1 MFSFKGYITEMA
13 NTDSA
18 DINEIQ
24 LGYFL
29 SDNWRKFNDSKSA
42 KAQLKLK
49 QTKVGGDEFKSQTEK
64 AKAMAKEVISWST
77 KNGYSGK
84 IKEVWWTAR
93 PGVLAKAVGK
103 KVDSRKNPT
112 DILVQFSDDKFLGL
126 SAKSTKTQGDI
137 GFKNPGLGTIEKAVG
152 KMPNFA
158 QDAIDTLLKQYPNLS
173 AAASKRKIE
182 IRADE
187 GIGKAADYLGAAVLN
202 KIRDDLFKKL
212 NGMREKNLI
221 DYIIN
226 DWMDATAQYP
236 RYIKITGMRQG
247 AKVEDPLSNSKLSQL
262 VLGNVKLVKVGND
275 SVGIMA
281 GGKRIMKMRA
291 KYESQKLAST
301 IKFSGDPWK

>member
-1 MFSFKGYITEMA
+1 MISFKGYITEMA

-24 LGYFL
+24 LGFFL
-29 SDNWRKFNDSKSA
+29 SNNWKNFDGANAA
-42 KAQLKLK
+42 KKQLKDK
-49 QTKVGGDEFKSQTEK
+49 TDKVGTAEYNSQTEK
-64 AKAMAKEVISWST
+64 AKAMAKEVLSWS
-77 KNGYSGK
+77 KDNGYSGK
-84 IKEVWWTAR
+84 VKRVWWTAR
-93 PGVLAKAVGK
+93 PGILAKAVGK
-103 KVDSRKNPT
+103 TVDSRKNPT

-158 QDAIDTLLKQYPNLS
+158 QDAVDTLMKNYPNLS
-173 AAASKRKIE
+173 TAASKRKAE
-182 IRADE
+182 IRADN
-187 GIGKAADYLGAAVLN
+187 GIGKASEYLGTAVLN

-212 NGMREKNLI
+212 NGMREKDLV

-226 DWMDATAQYP
+226 DWMDATAVYP
-236 RYIKITGMRQG
+236 RYIKITGMRVG
-247 AKVEDPLSNSKLSQL
+247 AKVEDPLSNSKLSKL
-262 VLGNVKLVKVGND
+262 MLGNIKLVKVGND

-281 GGKRIMKMRA
+281 DGNRIMKMRA

>member
-1 MFSFKGYITEMA
+1 MISFKGYITEMA

-24 LGYFL
+24 LGFL
-29 SDNWRKFNDSKSA
+29 LSNNWKNFDGANAA
-42 KAQLKLK
+42 KKQLKDK
-49 QTKVGGDEFKSQTEK
+49 TDKVGTAEYNSQTEK
-64 AKAMAKEVISWST
+64 AKAMAKEVLSWS
-77 KNGYSGK
+77 KDNGYSGK
-84 IKEVWWTAR
+84 VKRVWWTAR
-93 PGVLAKAVGK
+93 PGILAKAVGK
-103 KVDSRKNPT
+103 TVDSRKNPT

-158 QDAIDTLLKQYPNLS
+158 QDAVDTLMKNYPNLS
-173 AAASKRKIE
+173 TAASKRKAE
-182 IRADE
+182 IRADD
-187 GIGKAADYLGAAVLN
+187 GIGKAAEYLGTAVLN

-212 NGMREKNLI
+212 NGMREKDLV

-226 DWMDATAQYP
+226 DWMDATAVYP
-236 RYIKITGMRQG
+236 RYIKITGMRVG
-247 AKVEDPLSNSKLSQL
+247 AKVEDPLSNSKLSKL
-262 VLGNVKLVKVGND
+262 MLGNIKLVKVGND

-281 GGKRIMKMRA
+281 DGNRIMKMRA

>member
-1 MFSFKGYITEMA
+1 MA

-24 LGYFL
+24 LGFFL
-29 SDNWRKFNDSKSA
+29 SNNWKNFDGANAA
-42 KAQLKLK
+42 KKQLKDK
-49 QTKVGGDEFKSQTEK
+49 TDKVGTAEYNSQTEK
-64 AKAMAKEVISWST
+64 AKAMAKEVLSWS
-77 KNGYSGK
+77 KDNGYSGK
-84 IKEVWWTAR
+84 VKRVWWTAR
-93 PGVLAKAVGK
+93 PGILAKAVGK
-103 KVDSRKNPT
+103 TVDSRKNPT

-158 QDAIDTLLKQYPNLS
+158 QDAVDTLMKNYPNLS
-173 AAASKRKIE
+173 TAASKRKAE
-182 IRADE
+182 IRADD
-187 GIGKAADYLGAAVLN
+187 GIGKAAEYLGTAVLN

-212 NGMREKNLI
+212 NGMREKDLV

-226 DWMDATAQYP
+226 DWMDATAVYP
-236 RYIKITGMRQG
+236 RYIKITGMRVG
-247 AKVEDPLSNSKLSQL
+247 AKVEDPLSNSKLSKL
-262 VLGNVKLVKVGND
+262 MLGNIKLVKVGND

-281 GGKRIMKMRA
+281 DGNRIMKMRA

>member
-1 MFSFKGYITEMA
+1 LISFKGYITEMA

-24 LGYFL
+24 LGFFL
-29 SDNWRKFNDSKSA
+29 SNNWKNFDGANAA
-42 KAQLKLK
+42 KKQLKDK
-49 QTKVGGDEFKSQTEK
+49 TDKVGTAEYNSQTEK
-64 AKAMAKEVISWST
+64 AKAMAKEVLSWS
-77 KNGYSGK
+77 KDNGYSGK
-84 IKEVWWTAR
+84 VKRVWWTAR
-93 PGVLAKAVGK
+93 PGILAKAVGK
-103 KVDSRKNPT
+103 TVDSRKNPT

-158 QDAIDTLLKQYPNLS
+158 QDAVDTLMKNYPNLS
-173 AAASKRKIE
+173 TAASKRKAE
-182 IRADE
+182 IRADD
-187 GIGKAADYLGAAVLN
+187 GIGKASEYLGTAVLN

-212 NGMREKNLI
+212 NGMREKDLV

-226 DWMDATAQYP
+226 DWMDATAVYP
-236 RYIKITGMRQG
+236 RYIKITGMRVG
-247 AKVEDPLSNSKLSQL
+247 AKVEDPLSNSKLSKL
-262 VLGNVKLVKVGND
+262 MLGNIKLVKVGND

-281 GGKRIMKMRA
+281 DGNRIMKMRA

>member
-1 MFSFKGYITEMA
+1 LISFKGYITEMA

-24 LGYFL
+24 LGFFL
-29 SDNWRKFNDSKSA
+29 SNNWKNFDGANAA
-42 KAQLKLK
+42 KKQLKDK
-49 QTKVGGDEFKSQTEK
+49 TDKVGTAEYNSQTEK
-64 AKAMAKEVISWST
+64 AKAMAKEVLSWS
-77 KNGYSGK
+77 KDNGYSGK
-84 IKEVWWTAR
+84 VKRVWWTAR
-93 PGVLAKAVGK
+93 PGILAKAVGK
-103 KVDSRKNPT
+103 TVDSRKNPT

-158 QDAIDTLLKQYPNLS
+158 QDAVDTLMKNYPNLS
-173 AAASKRKIE
+173 TAASKRKSE
-182 IRADE
+182 IRADD
-187 GIGKAADYLGAAVLN
+187 GIGKAAEYLGTAVLN

-212 NGMREKNLI
+212 NGMREKDLV

-226 DWMDATAQYP
+226 DWMDATAVYP
-236 RYIKITGMRQG
+236 RYIKITGMRVG
-247 AKVEDPLSNSKLSQL
+247 AKVEDPLSNSKLSKL
-262 VLGNVKLVKVGND
+262 MLGNIKLVKVGND

-281 GGKRIMKMRA
+281 DGNRIMKMRA

>member
-1 MFSFKGYITEMA
+1 MA

-24 LGYFL
+24 LGFFL
-29 SDNWRKFNDSKSA
+29 SNNWKNFDGANAA
-42 KAQLKLK
+42 KKQLKDK
-49 QTKVGGDEFKSQTEK
+49 TDKVGTAEYNSQTEK
-64 AKAMAKEVISWST
+64 AKAMAKEVLSWS
-77 KNGYSGK
+77 KDNGYSGK
-84 IKEVWWTAR
+84 VKRVWWTAR
-93 PGVLAKAVGK
+93 PGILAKAVGK
-103 KVDSRKNPT
+103 TVDSRKNPT

-158 QDAIDTLLKQYPNLS
+158 QDAVDTLMKNYPNLS
-173 AAASKRKIE
+173 TAASKRKAE
-182 IRADE
+182 IRADD
-187 GIGKAADYLGAAVLN
+187 GIGKASEYLGTAVLN

-212 NGMREKNLI
+212 NGMREKDLV

-226 DWMDATAQYP
+226 DWMDATAVYP
-236 RYIKITGMRQG
+236 RYIKITGMRVG
-247 AKVEDPLSNSKLSQL
+247 SKVEDPLSNSKLSKL
-262 VLGNVKLVKVGND
+262 MLGNIKLVKVGND

-281 GGKRIMKMRA
+281 DGNRIMKMRA

>member
-1 MFSFKGYITEMA
+1 MISFKGYITEMA

-24 LGYFL
+24 LGFFL
-29 SDNWRKFNDSKSA
+29 SNNWKNFDGANAA
-42 KAQLKLK
+42 KKQLKDK
-49 QTKVGGDEFKSQTEK
+49 TDKVGTAEYNSQTEK
-64 AKAMAKEVISWST
+64 AKAMAKEVLSWS
-77 KNGYSGK
+77 KDNGYSGK
-84 IKEVWWTAR
+84 VKRVWWTAR
-93 PGVLAKAVGK
+93 PGILAKAVGK
-103 KVDSRKNPT
+103 TVDSRKNPT

-158 QDAIDTLLKQYPNLS
+158 QDAVDTLMKNYPNLS
-173 AAASKRKIE
+173 TAASKRKAE
-182 IRADE
+182 IRADD
-187 GIGKAADYLGAAVLN
+187 GVGKAAEYLGTAVLN

-212 NGMREKNLI
+212 NGMREKDLV

-226 DWMDATAQYP
+226 DWMDATAVYP
-236 RYIKITGMRQG
+236 RYIKITGMRVG
-247 AKVEDPLSNSKLSQL
+247 AKVEDPLSNSKLSKL
-262 VLGNVKLVKVGND
+262 MLGNIKLVKVGND

-281 GGKRIMKMRA
+281 DGNRIMKMRA

>member
-1 MFSFKGYITEMA
+1 MISFKGYITEMA

-24 LGYFL
+24 LGFFL
-29 SDNWRKFNDSKSA
+29 SNNWKNFDGANAA
-42 KAQLKLK
+42 KKQLKDK
-49 QTKVGGDEFKSQTEK
+49 TDKVGTAEYNSQTEK
-64 AKAMAKEVISWST
+64 AKAMAKEVLSWS
-77 KNGYSGK
+77 KDNGYSGK
-84 IKEVWWTAR
+84 VKRVWWTAR
-93 PGVLAKAVGK
+93 PGILAKAVGK
-103 KVDSRKNPT
+103 TVDSRKNPT

-158 QDAIDTLLKQYPNLS
+158 QDAVDTLMKNYPNLS
-173 AAASKRKIE
+173 TAASKRKAE
-182 IRADE
+182 IRADD
-187 GIGKAADYLGAAVLN
+187 GIGKAAEYLGTAVLN

-212 NGMREKNLI
+212 NGMREKDLV

-226 DWMDATAQYP
+226 DWMDATAVYP
-236 RYIKITGMRQG
+236 RYIKITGMRVG
-247 AKVEDPLSNSKLSQL
+247 AKVEDPLSNSKLSKL
-262 VLGNVKLVKVGND
+262 MLGNIKLVKIGND

-281 GGKRIMKMRA
+281 DGNRIMKMRA

>member
-103 KVDSRKNPT
+103 AVDSRKNPT

-137 GFKNPGLGTIEKAVG
+137 GFKNPGLGTIENAVG

-158 QDAIDTLLKQYPNLS
+158 QDAIETLIKQYPNLS

-262 VLGNVKLVKVGND
+262 VLGDVKLVKVGND

>member
-1 MFSFKGYITEMA
+1 MISFKGYITEMA

-24 LGYFL
+24 LGFFL
-29 SDNWRKFNDSKSA
+29 SNNWKNFDGANAA
-42 KAQLKLK
+42 KKQLKDK
-49 QTKVGGDEFKSQTEK
+49 TDKVGTAEYNSQTEK
-64 AKAMAKEVISWST
+64 AKAMAKEVLSWS
-77 KNGYSGK
+77 KDNGYSGK
-84 IKEVWWTAR
+84 VKRVWWTAR
-93 PGVLAKAVGK
+93 PGILAKAVGK
-103 KVDSRKNPT
+103 TVDSRKNPT

-158 QDAIDTLLKQYPNLS
+158 QDAVDTLMKNYPNLS
-173 AAASKRKIE
+173 TAASKRKAE
-182 IRADE
+182 IRADD
-187 GIGKAADYLGAAVLN
+187 GIGKAAEYLGTAVLN

-212 NGMREKNLI
+212 NGMREKDLV

-226 DWMDATAQYP
+226 DWMDATAVYP
-236 RYIKITGMRQG
+236 RYIKITGMRVG
-247 AKVEDPLSNSKLSQL
+247 AKVEDPLSNSKLSKL
-262 VLGNVKLVKVGND
+262 MLGNIKLVKVGND

-281 GGKRIMKMRA
+281 DGNRIMKMRA

>member
-1 MFSFKGYITEMA
+1 MNSFKGYITEMA

-24 LGYFL
+24 LGFFL
-29 SDNWRKFNDSKSA
+29 SNNWKNFDGA
-42 KAQLKLK
+42 KAAQKQLKDK
-49 QTKVGGDEFKSQTEK
+49 TDKVGTAEFNSQTEK
-64 AKAMAKEVISWST
+64 AKAMATEVISWSK

-84 IKEVWWTAR
+84 IKQVWWTAR
-93 PGVLAKAVGK
+93 PGILARAVGK
-103 KVDSRKNPT
+103 PVDSRKNPT

-158 QDAIDTLLKQYPNLS
+158 QDAVDTLIKSYPNLS
-173 AAASKRKIE
+173 SAASARKRE
-182 IRADE
+182 IRADD
-187 GIGKAADYLGAAVLN
+187 GISKAADYLGTAVLN

-212 NGMREKNLI
+212 NGMKEKDLV

-226 DWMDATAQYP
+226 DWMDATAVYP
-236 RYIKITGMRQG
+236 RYIKITGMRVG
-247 AKVEDPLSNSKLSQL
+247 AKVEDPLSNSKLSKL
-262 VLGNVKLVKVGND
+262 MMGNIKLVKVGND

-281 GGKRIMKMRA
+281 DGNRIMKMRA

>member
-1 MFSFKGYITEMA
+1 MA

-24 LGYFL
+24 LGFFL
-29 SDNWRKFNDSKSA
+29 SNNWKNFDGANAA
-42 KAQLKLK
+42 KKQLKDK
-49 QTKVGGDEFKSQTEK
+49 TDKVGTAEYNSQTEK
-64 AKAMAKEVISWST
+64 AKAMAKEVLSWS
-77 KNGYSGK
+77 KDNGYSGK
-84 IKEVWWTAR
+84 VKRVWWTAR
-93 PGVLAKAVGK
+93 PGILAKAVGK
-103 KVDSRKNPT
+103 TVDSRKNPT

-158 QDAIDTLLKQYPNLS
+158 QDAVDTLMKNYPNLS
-173 AAASKRKIE
+173 TAASKRKAE
-182 IRADE
+182 IRADD
-187 GIGKAADYLGAAVLN
+187 GIGKASEYLGTAVLN

-212 NGMREKNLI
+212 NGMREKDLV

-226 DWMDATAQYP
+226 DWMDATAVYP
-236 RYIKITGMRQG
+236 RYIKITGMRVG
-247 AKVEDPLSNSKLSQL
+247 AKVEDPLSNSKLSKL
-262 VLGNVKLVKVGND
+262 MLGNIKLVKVGND

-281 GGKRIMKMRA
+281 DGNRIMKMRA

>member
-1 MFSFKGYITEMA
+1 MISFKGYITEMA

-24 LGYFL
+24 LGFFL
-29 SDNWRKFNDSKSA
+29 SNNWKNFDGANAA
-42 KAQLKLK
+42 KKQLKDK
-49 QTKVGGDEFKSQTEK
+49 TDKVGTAEYNSQTEK
-64 AKAMAKEVISWST
+64 AKAMAKEVLSWS
-77 KNGYSGK
+77 KDNGYSGK
-84 IKEVWWTAR
+84 VKRVWWTAR
-93 PGVLAKAVGK
+93 PGILAKAVGK
-103 KVDSRKNPT
+103 TVDSRKNPT

-158 QDAIDTLLKQYPNLS
+158 QDAVDTLMKTYPNLS
-173 AAASKRKIE
+173 TSASKRKSE
-182 IRADE
+182 IRADD
-187 GIGKAADYLGAAVLN
+187 GIGKAAEYLGTAVLN

-212 NGMREKNLI
+212 NGMREKDLVN
-221 DYIIN
+221 YIIN
-226 DWMDATAQYP
+226 DWMDATAVYP
-236 RYIKITGMRQG
+236 RYIKITGMRVG
-247 AKVEDPLSNSKLSQL
+247 AKVEDPLSNSKLSKL
-262 VLGNVKLVKVGND
+262 MLGNIKLVKVGND

-281 GGKRIMKMRA
+281 DGNRIMKMRA

>member
-1 MFSFKGYITEMA
+1 MA

-24 LGYFL
+24 LGFFL
-29 SDNWRKFNDSKSA
+29 SNNWKNFDGANAA
-42 KAQLKLK
+42 KKQLKDK
-49 QTKVGGDEFKSQTEK
+49 TDKVGTAEYNSQTEK
-64 AKAMAKEVISWST
+64 AKAMAKEVLSWS
-77 KNGYSGK
+77 KDNGYSGK
-84 IKEVWWTAR
+84 VKRVWWTAR
-93 PGVLAKAVGK
+93 PGILAKAVGK
-103 KVDSRKNPT
+103 TVDSRKNPT

-158 QDAIDTLLKQYPNLS
+158 QDAVDTLMKTYPNLS
-173 AAASKRKIE
+173 TSASKRKSE
-182 IRADE
+182 IRADD
-187 GIGKAADYLGAAVLN
+187 GIGKAAEYLGTAVLN

-212 NGMREKNLI
+212 NGMREKDLVN
-221 DYIIN
+221 YIIN
-226 DWMDATAQYP
+226 DWMDATAVYP
-236 RYIKITGMRQG
+236 RYIKITGMRVG
-247 AKVEDPLSNSKLSQL
+247 AKVEDPLSNSKLSKL
-262 VLGNVKLVKVGND
+262 MLGNIKLVKVGND

-281 GGKRIMKMRA
+281 DGNRIMKMRA

>member
-1 MFSFKGYITEMA
+1 MA

-24 LGYFL
+24 LGFFL
-29 SDNWRKFNDSKSA
+29 SNNWKNFDGANAA
-42 KAQLKLK
+42 KKQLKDK
-49 QTKVGGDEFKSQTEK
+49 TDKVGTAEYNSQTEK
-64 AKAMAKEVISWST
+64 AKAMAKEVLSWS
-77 KNGYSGK
+77 KDNGYSGK
-84 IKEVWWTAR
+84 VKRVWWTAR
-93 PGVLAKAVGK
+93 PGILAKAVGK
-103 KVDSRKNPT
+103 TVDSRKNPT

-158 QDAIDTLLKQYPNLS
+158 QDAVDTLMKNYPNLS
-173 AAASKRKIE
+173 TAASKRKAE
-182 IRADE
+182 IRADN
-187 GIGKAADYLGAAVLN
+187 GIGKASEYLGTAVLN

-212 NGMREKNLI
+212 NGMREKDLV

-226 DWMDATAQYP
+226 DWMDATAVYP
-236 RYIKITGMRQG
+236 RYIKITGMRVG
-247 AKVEDPLSNSKLSQL
+247 AKVEDPLSNSKLSKL
-262 VLGNVKLVKVGND
+262 MLGNIKLVKVGND

-281 GGKRIMKMRA
+281 DGNRIMKMRA

>member
-1 MFSFKGYITEMA
+1 MISFKGYITEMA

-24 LGYFL
+24 LGFFL
-29 SDNWRKFNDSKSA
+29 SNNWKNFDGANAA
-42 KAQLKLK
+42 KKQLKDK
-49 QTKVGGDEFKSQTEK
+49 TDKVGTAEYNSQTEK
-64 AKAMAKEVISWST
+64 AKAMAKEVLSWS
-77 KNGYSGK
+77 KDNGYSGK
-84 IKEVWWTAR
+84 VKRVWWTAR
-93 PGVLAKAVGK
+93 PGILAKAVGK
-103 KVDSRKNPT
+103 TVDSRKNPT

-158 QDAIDTLLKQYPNLS
+158 QDAVDTLMKNYPNLS
-173 AAASKRKIE
+173 TAASKRKAE
-182 IRADE
+182 IRADD
-187 GIGKAADYLGAAVLN
+187 GIGKASEYLGTAVLN

-212 NGMREKNLI
+212 NGMREKDLV

-226 DWMDATAQYP
+226 DWMDATAVYP
-236 RYIKITGMRQG
+236 RYIKITGMRVG
-247 AKVEDPLSNSKLSQL
+247 AKVEDPLSNSKLSKL
-262 VLGNVKLVKVGND
+262 MLGNIKLVKVGND

-281 GGKRIMKMRA
+281 DGNRIMKMRA

>member
-1 MFSFKGYITEMA
+1 MISFKGYITEMA

-24 LGYFL
+24 LGFFL
-29 SDNWRKFNDSKSA
+29 SNNWKNFDGANAA
-42 KAQLKLK
+42 KKQLKDK
-49 QTKVGGDEFKSQTEK
+49 TDKVGTAEYNSQTEK
-64 AKAMAKEVISWST
+64 AKAMAKEVLSWS
-77 KNGYSGK
+77 KDNGYSGK
-84 IKEVWWTAR
+84 VKRVWWTAR
-93 PGVLAKAVGK
+93 PGILAKAVGK
-103 KVDSRKNPT
+103 TVDSRKNPT

-126 SAKSTKTQGDI
+126 SAKSTKTHGDI

-158 QDAIDTLLKQYPNLS
+158 QDAVDSLMKNYPNLS
-173 AAASKRKIE
+173 TAASKRKAE
-182 IRADE
+182 IRADD
-187 GIGKAADYLGAAVLN
+187 GIGKAAEYLGTAVLN

-212 NGMREKNLI
+212 NGMREKDLV

-226 DWMDATAQYP
+226 DWMDATAVYP
-236 RYIKITGMRQG
+236 RYIKITGMRVG
-247 AKVEDPLSNSKLSQL
+247 AKVEDPLSNSKLSKL
-262 VLGNVKLVKVGND
+262 MLGNIKLVKVGND

-281 GGKRIMKMRA
+281 DGNRIMKMRA